1 MGTLTETKKRIA
13 AGTWQLDQVHS
24 GLRFAVGY
32 MAGTFHGSV
41 APFAGS
47 VTVSDDGTARLEGS
61 ARVED
66 IQVGDDALRSHLASP
81 EFFDA
86 ERTPDVS
93 FVSAPFDPTRERV
106 AIAGTLEIKGVAL
119 PVQLT
124 GSLGGPLVDPYGRER
139 INLSL
144 ETTVDRSAFG
154 LDWNAELPSG
164 EQALAQDVKITAEL
178 ALVRAD

>member
-1 MGTLTETKKRIA
+1 MSTIIENRKGVG

-24 GLRFAVGY
+24 GLGFAVEY

-41 APFAGS
+41 TPFDGS
-47 VTVSDDGTARLEGS
+47 LTVGGDGTATLAGS
-61 ARVED
+61 ARVEH
-66 IQVGDDALRSHLASP
+66 IQVGDDALRGHLASP
-81 EFFDA
+81 EFFDV

-93 FVSAPFDPTRERV
+93 FASAPFDPARDRV
-106 AIAGTLEIKGVAL
+106 AIAGTLEIKGVSV

-124 GSLGGPLVDPYGRER
+124 GTLGGPIVDPYGRER
-139 INLSL
+139 INLTL

-164 EQALAQDVKITAEL
+164 DPALAQDVKITAEL
-178 ALVRAD
+178 ALVKAD

>member
-1 MGTLTETKKRIA
+1 
-13 AGTWQLDQVHS
+13 
-24 GLRFAVGY
+24 

-93 FVSAPFDPTRERV
+93 FASAPFDPTRERV

-178 ALVRAD
+178 ALVKAD